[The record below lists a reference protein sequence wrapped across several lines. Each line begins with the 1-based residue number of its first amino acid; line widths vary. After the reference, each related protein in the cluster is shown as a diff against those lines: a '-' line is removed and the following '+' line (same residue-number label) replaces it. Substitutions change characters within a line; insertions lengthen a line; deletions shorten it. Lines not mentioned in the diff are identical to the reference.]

1 MFENIIGNE
10 DKVNI
15 LKVALNSNNISHA
28 YLFEGAKGVG
38 KKTIAEDFAKSI
50 LKCDN
55 LESSPD
61 YKYIKRFEDKKDIL
75 VDQIRKEIID
85 DIYIIPAT
93 GDKKV
98 YIIDDAEFLNTASQN
113 ALLKTLEE
121 PPKYA
126 VIILIAS
133 NLNTFLPTILSRVYK
148 ISFNPVNED
157 KLQEYILNKYNI
169 KLSQNVLKYL
179 NGSIGL
185 AKMVVENNLENK
197 FKLIDELC
205 ASIEQKDEI
214 SSLTK
219 SGEID
224 FNDIKM
230 LEYLEFLMFSN
241 LKYNCVNIVEKA
253 KQRLKYNGN
262 YDIVID
268 SMILKIIQNI

>member
-15 LKVALNSNNISHA
+15 LKEALNSNNISHA

-38 KKTIAEDFAKSI
+38 KKTIAEEFAKSI

-55 LESSPD
+55 LGSSPD

-85 DIYIIPAT
+85 DIYIIPAS
-93 GDKKV
+93 GDKKI

-169 KLSQNVLKYL
+169 KLSQDVLKYL

-185 AKMVVENNLENK
+185 AKEIVENNLENK
-197 FKLIDELC
+197 FKLIDELYVC
-205 ASIEQKDEI
+205 IEQKDEI
-214 SSLTK
+214 TSLTK
-219 SGEID
+219 SSEID

-268 SMILKIIQNI
+268 SMILKIIQNM